1 MWKEIGLVV
10 KKIHFLLS
18 GTKVSYLWHKSFL
31 PMKQTFLTCETKV
44 PHLGN
49 KVTLTVCLT
58 LAMSPAY

>member
-31 PMKQTFLTCETKV
+31 PMKQKFLTCETKV
-44 PHLGN
+44 PHL
-49 KVTLTVCLT
+49 
-58 LAMSPAY
+58 

>member
-31 PMKQTFLTCETKV
+31 PMKQMFLAYETNV
-44 PHLGN
+44 SYL
-49 KVTLTVCLT
+49 
-58 LAMSPAY
+58 

>member
-31 PMKQTFLTCETKV
+31 PVAQKFLAYETKV
-44 PHLGN
+44 SYL
-49 KVTLTVCLT
+49 
-58 LAMSPAY
+58 